1 MSIRSRKWEN
11 REVRAGKLLAM
22 TLGVLL
28 LLCAL
33 AVTQSQDQAAPQTPA
48 SQPAQP
54 QTPPAA
60 PPEQSAPQMAPPQN
74 VPQGPAAA
82 AQSPSESES
91 HGAAPL
97 RVMVG
102 KSLLINTTERLKRV
116 SVTDPNVADAI
127 VVTPTQILVHGRSA
141 GEVSLLIWD
150 ELERSR
156 SFDLRV
162 DVDVSATAEEE
173 HRVFPDEQIT
183 VSPSRSAIVLSGHVS
198 TEDVATRAGKIA
210 EAYSKNVV
218 NVLTFGPVGAQEVL
232 LEVKFAEVD
241 RSAALQLGVNYLLPG
256 AGHTTGTLS
265 TGQFGGST
273 ISTSSTTTTT
283 SPGNVTTTTTSG
295 TPPTINVT
303 NPLNLFLFRSDIN
316 FGVVIQ
322 ALQQKNL
329 LQILAEPNLI
339 AVNGKE
345 ASFLA
350 GGEFPFPIVQ
360 PGQGFTAVS
369 ISFKEFGVRLRF
381 TPVIMPSGNIH
392 LRVVPEVSQLDFA
405 DGLTISGFN
414 IPALST
420 RRADTEFELQD
431 GQSFVIAGLID
442 NRLTN
447 IGNKI
452 PGLGDIPIL
461 GNLFKSKNLQKSNT
475 ELMVLCT
482 VHRISPSNQPP
493 AGPSD
498 PQPYLDK
505 NKFDGKKSDGGT
517 SSK

>member
-11 REVRAGKLLAM
+11 REARAGKLAGM
-22 TLGVLL
+22 TFGILLVLSVI
-28 LLCAL
+28 A
-33 AVTQSQDQAAPQTPA
+33 ATQSQEQSASPQPVQPQTAPQVAAPQ
-48 SQPAQP
+48 QPA
-54 QTPPAA
+54 PAA
-60 PPEQSAPQMAPPQN
+60 APSQDA
-74 VPQGPAAA
+74 PQGPAAS
-82 AQSPSESES
+82 AQTPTEAES

-116 SVTDPNVADAI
+116 SVTDPGVADAI

-173 HRVFPDEQIT
+173 RRVFPDEQIT
-183 VSPSRSAIVLSGHVS
+183 VTPSRSAIVLSGHVT
-198 TEDVATRAGKIA
+198 TEDIAKRAGMIA

-241 RSAALQLGVNYLLPG
+241 RSAALQLGINYILPG
-256 AGHTTGTLS
+256 SGHTTGTLS

-273 ISTSSTTTTT
+273 ISTSATTTTTAPNGSTTTTT
-283 SPGNVTTTTTSG
+283 AG
-295 TPPTINVT
+295 TAPTINVT
-303 NPLNLFLFRSDIN
+303 NPLNLFLFRTDIN
-316 FGVVIQ
+316 FGVVVQ

-381 TPVIMPSGNIH
+381 TPVIMPNGNIH

-482 VHRISPSNQPP
+482 VHRVSPSSQPP
-493 AGPSD
+493 PGPSD

-505 NKFDGKKSDGGT
+505 DKFDGKKPSGGG
-517 SSK
+517 SK